1 MATHNTQSKSIK
13 SSDQSPG
20 TCGCCPCG
28 RPCVPLSPPLP
39 LSLPPPEFWS
49 RSWFPECDCDRGM
62 KGTDESMF
70 DRCVYVH
77 EGRRVLGD
85 SDVGSKEEDVG
96 KGMGGGSEDVV
107 SGDVKEPLPRGPARF
122 LKKNGAKP
130 LEAELSR
137 YDSGVGLPL
146 GLPLR

>member
-1 MATHNTQSKSIK
+1 
-13 SSDQSPG
+13 
-20 TCGCCPCG
+20 
-28 RPCVPLSPPLP
+28 
-39 LSLPPPEFWS
+39 
-49 RSWFPECDCDRGM
+49 M

-130 LEAELSR
+130 LEAELFR